1 MLKNL
6 NHPNICKLFEFG
18 FKKLSAVSWKACL
31 VMEYARGQK
40 FLDVA
45 TKIKMNLVTI
55 GLYCHFFFP
64 CLNFQKINYIGR

>member
-31 VMEYARGQK
+31 VMEYAGGQK

-45 TKIKMNLVTI
+45 TKK
-55 GLYCHFFFP
+55 
-64 CLNFQKINYIGR
+64 K